1 MTTPPGRTKR
11 ARANPIN
18 PVKCET
24 QGKRCPTQST
34 ARGPQPT
41 PGLPPPGPAEHALHG
56 TSRGPAPRT
65 RPGAGDAAPKLYAPR
80 PARVATPPSTRT
92 SPLGL
97 HRSHCRVRRLGHA
110 TLGPHPWGKVQPAS
124 HQTQGR
130 GPKSTYHE
138 PRIRNPRPTQREPPA
153 SSRPSSLPNMG
164 RHPGT
169 QVKPKFTQLGPRRES
184 LHEPQIEHSTILQ
197 NRWVTTTSS
206 RSPLQRFHPRG
217 QSQAQTELLRPSSTS
232 FFFRNFTWCISH
244 SITPHCSHHGSQSR
258 TAIFQGSQI
267 CYVGSHSWS
276 QRRTSSPVPTQCGE
290 DNRTG

>member
-18 PVKCET
+18 PVRYET

-56 TSRGPAPRT
+56 TSRGPAHRT

-110 TLGPHPWGKVQPAS
+110 TLDPHPWGQSPAGQPPNSGPRTQVNVPRIADSKAAADSTGITSQQPAFIS
-124 HQTQGR
+124 TEYGPAPGHSSQTKINATR
-130 GPKSTYHE
+130 TKE
-138 PRIRNPRPTQREPPA
+138 RI
-153 SSRPSSLPNMG
+153 
-164 RHPGT
+164 
-169 QVKPKFTQLGPRRES
+169 
-184 LHEPQIEHSTILQ
+184 
-197 NRWVTTTSS
+197 TS
-206 RSPLQRFHPRG
+206 
-217 QSQAQTELLRPSSTS
+217 
-232 FFFRNFTWCISH
+232 
-244 SITPHCSHHGSQSR
+244 
-258 TAIFQGSQI
+258 
-267 CYVGSHSWS
+267 
-276 QRRTSSPVPTQCGE
+276 
-290 DNRTG
+290 